1 MKAMKSR
8 YSVLIVT
15 ALLAMC
21 SISARAVMLEMG
33 VDTDLKVTSAYLW
46 RGRIINDEP
55 CVQPSVTVNAGN
67 LSFNVWGTW
76 DLTDVESSSGHTRM
90 DTTLDYSHRF
100 SRQILSSGLIAY
112 IYHDEPEGGKEDT
125 FEAFVGYA
133 VETLLLPSLTV
144 YYDFGEIEGFYGEF
158 GLAHS
163 FELFKNIM
171 ALDLGI
177 SVSAADE
184 EYSNAN
190 FNFPANEAEGIEEF
204 VPDKASLGE
213 LMASASFPVSI
224 GDRCM
229 ITPGIKYMNLLD
241 PDIRDA
247 AKNVEEEDEIVYS
260 LTLSLY
266 F

>member
-1 MKAMKSR
+1 M
-8 YSVLIVT
+8 LVT
-15 ALLAMC
+15 ALLVVC
-21 SISARAVMLEMG
+21 SISVHAVMLEMG

-46 RGRIINDEP
+46 RGRVINDEP
-55 CVQPSVTVNAGN
+55 CVQPSVTVSAGD

-90 DTTLDYSHRF
+90 DVMLDYSH
-100 SRQILSSGLIAY
+100 SLNRQILSSGLTAY

-133 VETLLLPSLTV
+133 VNTLLLPSLTV

-163 FELFKNIM
+163 SELLKNII
-171 ALDLGI
+171 ALDLGV
-177 SVSAADE
+177 SVSVADE
-184 EYSNAN
+184 EYSSVN

-229 ITPGIKYMNLLD
+229 ITPTIKYMSLLD
-241 PDIRDA
+241 PDIRDT
-247 AKNVEEEDEIVYS
+247 AKNVDEEDEIVYS